1 MKCYCHVFEYD
12 NAIFFFVQAK
22 YENFGAST
30 STLLLMS
37 MWNRATVTLVKTFQ
51 VDSTMKQIF
60 GVQLD
65 LKNQKKFN
73 EFNKPLTVF
82 KIQLFSIFFY
92 IKSFSDVHKFFFSK
106 RKFL

>member
-1 MKCYCHVFEYD
+1 MILEWYVNMMCTSMPTFLMPIYIHP
-12 NAIFFFVQAK
+12 
-22 YENFGAST
+22 ST
-30 STLLLMS
+30 
-37 MWNRATVTLVKTFQ
+37 RGTVTLVKTFQ

-65 LKNQKKFN
+65 LKNQKKIN

-106 RKFL
+106 DK

>member
-1 MKCYCHVFEYD
+1 MYTRTYVLCRV
-12 NAIFFFVQAK
+12 
-22 YENFGAST
+22 
-30 STLLLMS
+30 
-37 MWNRATVTLVKTFQ
+37 TVTLVKTFQ

-82 KIQLFSIFFY
+82 KIQLFSIFFT
-92 IKSFSDVHKFFFSK
+92 
-106 RKFL
+106 

>member
-1 MKCYCHVFEYD
+1 MRKKFLV
-12 NAIFFFVQAK
+12 
-22 YENFGAST
+22 S
-30 STLLLMS
+30 
-37 MWNRATVTLVKTFQ
+37 RATVTLVKTFQ